1 MDWNEA
7 AATER
12 SILPRNRSSATVPF
26 VTGFVDVKAARTRA
40 GKPVVMIDPEVSVSI
55 AAGRTRVL
63 VQLRVDEGT
72 DTGRRG
78 EEIARV
84 QDAVLSRL
92 PQSHASLTRRY
103 TSAPI
108 MGLEIDATALRA
120 LETMTGE
127 VSAIK
132 PDHLKRPR

>member
-1 MDWNEA
+1 MDWKEA
-7 AATER
+7 SSTER
-12 SILPRNRSSATVPF
+12 SIVSRNPASATVPF
-26 VTGFVDVKAARTRA
+26 VTGFVDVKAARPRA
-40 GKPVVMIDPEVSVSI
+40 GGAAVMIDPEVSVRI

-63 VQLRVDEGT
+63 VQLRVDGADE
-72 DTGRRG
+72 GRRA

-103 TSAPI
+103 TSVALLA
-108 MGLEIDATALRA
+108 LEIDATALRA
-120 LETMTGE
+120 LETMSGE